1 MSTELRY
8 WDRVGFMVTR
18 EQADDILSRMN
29 DATGKKLDDD
39 IEEFVEAR
47 VDIIEVT
54 NELDNLFNNPPASDQ
69 MLSED
74 NLAILALMD
83 FENNKKQFIIDRK
96 AEGMELAEAK
106 EAYEFEK
113 ARLVRESLG
122 LPEPEETT
130 EEE

>member
-8 WDRVGFMVTR
+8 CDRVGFMVTR

-54 NELDNLFNNPPASDQ
+54 NELDNLFNNPPVSDQ

-83 FENNKKQFIIDRK
+83 FENNKKQFIVDRK

-122 LPEPEETT
+122 LPEPEEIS

>member
-29 DATGKKLDDD
+29 DASGKKLDDD

-47 VDIIEVT
+47 VDVIEVA
-54 NELDNLFNNPPASDQ
+54 NELDILFNNPPVSDQ

-83 FENNKKQFIIDRK
+83 FENNKKQFIVDRK

-122 LPEPEETT
+122 LPEPEEIS

>member
-18 EQADDILSRMN
+18 EQADEILSRMN

-47 VDIIEVT
+47 VDIIEVA
-54 NELDNLFNNPPASDQ
+54 NELDNLFNNPPVSDQ

-83 FENNKKQFIIDRK
+83 FENNKKQFIVDRK

-122 LPEPEETT
+122 LPEPEEIS

>member
-1 MSTELRY
+1 MTELRY

-18 EQADDILSRMN
+18 EQAEDIAGRMN
-29 DATGKKLDDD
+29 GATGKTLDDD
-39 IEEFVEAR
+39 IEEFVENR
-47 VDIIEVT
+47 VDLSEVLIEIKT
-54 NELDNLFNNPPASDQ
+54 LFDNPPVSSQQLSD
-69 MLSED
+69 D
-74 NLAILALMD
+74 NRAILALMD
-83 FENNKKQFIIDRK
+83 FENNKKSFIK
-96 AEGMELAEAK
+96 AKKEAGMELAEAK

>member
-54 NELDNLFNNPPASDQ
+54 NELDNLFNNPPVSDQ

-83 FENNKKQFIIDRK
+83 FENNKKQFIVDRK

-122 LPEPEETT
+122 LPEPEEIS

>member
-29 DATGKKLDDD
+29 DASGKKLDDD

-54 NELDNLFNNPPASDQ
+54 NELDKLFNNPPSSDQ

-83 FENNKKQFIIDRK
+83 FENNKKQFIVDRK

>member
-113 ARLVRESLG
+113 ARLVRVSLG